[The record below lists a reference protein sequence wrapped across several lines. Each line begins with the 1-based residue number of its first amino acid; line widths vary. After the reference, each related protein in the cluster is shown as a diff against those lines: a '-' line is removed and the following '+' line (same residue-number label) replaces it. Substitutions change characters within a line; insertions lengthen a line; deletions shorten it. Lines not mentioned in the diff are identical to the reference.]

1 MSRVFEKFMTRMA
14 WVVLIVFVIRCAIS
28 WKEIVNDFSLY
39 ELFGFAG
46 EAITV
51 TAVIAALYEKILWKY
66 DPFLKWPVLN
76 GKYEG
81 EVKSN
86 FDGSER
92 KIVVQI
98 KQSLFSIFVL
108 LKTEES
114 SSKAISA
121 KIIDRDGEN
130 VLTYTYINRPKT
142 EVRDRSEI
150 HYGTAILSITD
161 NYEILE
167 GGYYTDRNT
176 AGDMVLR
183 R

>member
-1 MSRVFEKFMTRMA
+1 MLKNIIKKNKWYAKMKR
-14 WVVLIVFVIRCAIS
+14 IVKLPQVQLFTILLMLAVIMIIIS
-28 WKEIVNDFSLY
+28 
-39 ELFGFAG
+39 
-46 EAITV
+46 ITV

-66 DPFLKWPVLN
+66 DPFLKLPVLN

>member
-51 TAVIAALYEKILWKY
+51 TAVIAALYEKILWTY

-167 GGYYTDRNT
+167 GVYYTDRNT

>member
-1 MSRVFEKFMTRMA
+1 M
-14 WVVLIVFVIRCAIS
+14 
-28 WKEIVNDFSLY
+28 
-39 ELFGFAG
+39 
-46 EAITV
+46 
-51 TAVIAALYEKILWKY
+51 
-66 DPFLKWPVLN
+66 
-76 GKYEG
+76 
-81 EVKSN
+81 
-86 FDGSER
+86 
-92 KIVVQI
+92 
-98 KQSLFSIFVL
+98 L

-167 GGYYTDRNT
+167 GVYYTDRNT
-176 AGDMVLR
+176 AGDMVLCR
-183 R
+183 